1 MDDKRRDNTKEEM
14 SMEELLLMKK
24 IDEDPK
30 LRDLKAPEKLRE
42 KVFEAIHEIQ
52 NEQIRECL
60 SEEDKELLRLGRI
73 YRKKRK
79 CQKYLVLVAVMVM
92 VLAIG
97 ITSVG
102 GAEKVF
108 RIVKRNLLIREQTQV
123 NSEQGV
129 KEIDN
134 LDEEKVY
141 EKIEDEFGFLPV
153 RMMYLPKGVEF
164 QEANIYEEIQ
174 EIQLIYGKGKNAD
187 IIYTI
192 RPNFREGSWGRDIED
207 RLIEEY
213 SIDRSRAVIHVKK
226 YGIED
231 GTVRWVAMF
240 EFQDVSYS
248 LMIFNMEKIE
258 VEDIVQ
264 NLYFLNIK

>member
-30 LRDLKAPEKLRE
+30 LRDLKAPEQLRE

-52 NEQIRECL
+52 NKQIREYL
-60 SEEDKELLRLGRI
+60 SEEDKELLRLGKI
-73 YRKKRK
+73 YRKKRR
-79 CQKYLVLVAVMVM
+79 CQKYLVLAAVMVM

-108 RIVKRNLLIREQTQV
+108 EMFRIAIRGREQVQI
-123 NSEQGV
+123 NSKNSVEA
-129 KEIDN
+129 ICF
-134 LDEEKVY
+134 DEEEEAY
-141 EKIEDEFGFLPV
+141 AEIEEKFGFLPV
-153 RMMYLPKGVEF
+153 RMMYLPKDVEF
-164 QEANIYEEIQ
+164 QEANMYEELQ

-192 RPNFREGSWGRDIED
+192 RPNFREGSLGRDIED

-226 YGIED
+226 YEIED
-231 GTVRWVAMF
+231 GTVRWIAMF